1 MPDRGTRE
9 SAASSFWEDEM
20 NDSKI
25 RFVCFAP
32 LAVLGLFLAA
42 VPARAQD
49 AAGLYKSKCAACH
62 GADGSGNTA
71 VGKSM
76 KLRDL
81 RSADVQKQTGEELT
95 AMITNG
101 KGAMPAYKD
110 KLTSDQI
117 KQLVEFIRQLAKKT

>member
-1 MPDRGTRE
+1 
-9 SAASSFWEDEM
+9 M

>member
-1 MPDRGTRE
+1 MKARIVRTALMG
-9 SAASSFWEDEM
+9 
-20 NDSKI
+20 I
-25 RFVCFAP
+25 I
-32 LAVLGLFLAA
+32 FLAA
-42 VPARAQD
+42 LLMCVGLANAQT
-49 AAGLYKSKCAACH
+49 AESTYKAKCAACH
-62 GADGSGNTA
+62 GADGKGDTA

-81 RSADVQKQTGEELT
+81 RSADVQKQTDEELT
-95 AMITNG
+95 AWIANG